1 MVRKYRGSELLMA
14 VIMVIMLCIMA
25 LIGRSAVINAAESK
39 ALEEELSVAY
49 AENNNLMQANQVL
62 YQNNEQMRK
71 ELSEM
76 DTMNNNLRQQLVAHC
91 DYTSDELMLAVRV
104 VIAECGSEPTK
115 GQMAVAQCI
124 RDRLREGSYGS
135 SLTEVL
141 THEGQFAKPYEGN
154 IWNYED
160 AVLSTLRVLV
170 LGESVFDEPVFYF
183 YNAKTANPRAVD
195 WFQTLPLIDVIGN
208 HTFRGK

>member
-25 LIGRSAVINAAESK
+25 LIGRSAVINAAESR
-39 ALEEELSVAY
+39 ALEEELSIAY
-49 AENNNLMQANQVL
+49 AENNDLMHANQVL

-71 ELSEM
+71 
-76 DTMNNNLRQQLVAHC
+76 
-91 DYTSDELMLAVRV
+91 ELMLAVRV
-104 VIAECGSEPTK
+104 VIAECGSEPTR

-141 THEGQFAKPYEGN
+141 TREGQFAKPYEGN

-170 LGESVFDEPVFYF
+170 LGESVFDEPVYYF
-183 YNAKTANPRAVD
+183 YNAKSANARAVE